1 MLSRNLIVLAK
12 YNLFTIS
19 TTTYMS
25 TCEPMQG
32 RNVPSKPFT
41 CLVPLARQTSFGYLG
56 VTVNVCARS
65 LKRPSG
71 VSPPPNHAM
80 LELGCIPPY
89 LFRQE
94 GNNLERNVPTEP
106 RLHP

>member
-32 RNVPSKPFT
+32 PNGVPSKPFT
-41 CLVPLARQTSFGYLG
+41 CLAALARRTSFD
-56 VTVNVCARS
+56 
-65 LKRPSG
+65 
-71 VSPPPNHAM
+71 
-80 LELGCIPPY
+80 GCGGP
-89 LFRQE
+89 
-94 GNNLERNVPTEP
+94 
-106 RLHP
+106 